1 MRQLLP
7 NGIHAIVL
15 AGGAARRFGG
25 GKLSTDFRGR
35 PLIAWAVDTAL
46 ALPVEAVRVVLG
58 AEAEAVRAA
67 LRDTIDPRL
76 AFAHCADWSQGLSA
90 SLSCGIAALPSDAT
104 GAMIFLGDMP
114 DVPTQLAR
122 RVLAAL
128 AEGARAANPVCQGRP
143 AHPVGISSA
152 LFPAVRALSGDRGAR
167 ELLQDM
173 SGVEEIATDDAGS
186 TFDIDT
192 LDDHRAAS

>member
-1 MRQLLP
+1 M
-7 NGIHAIVL
+7 V
-15 AGGAARRFGG
+15 
-25 GKLSTDFRGR
+25 
-35 PLIAWAVDTAL
+35 
-46 ALPVEAVRVVLG
+46 
-58 AEAEAVRAA
+58 
-67 LRDTIDPRL
+67 
-76 AFAHCADWSQGLSA
+76 
-90 SLSCGIAALPSDAT
+90 
-104 GAMIFLGDMP
+104 FLGD
-114 DVPTQLAR
+114 VPAQLAR

-128 AEGARAANPVCQGRP
+128 AEGARAAGPVCQGRP

-152 LFPAVRALSGDRGAR
+152 LFPAVRALSGDRVAR